1 MLIKLKYCLNKELL
15 ISDMISRVLITNES
29 KKLQEEEFEVNV
41 I

>member
-1 MLIKLKYCLNKELL
+1 MFIKLKYRPNKELL
-15 ISDMISRVLITNES
+15 MSDMLSRVLITNES